1 MTEAEMLPNRAFIT
15 SVATIGRISSNL
27 LHSSADSWLSVP
39 GNPLMRWPSPP
50 PPSPPVLTDSGEA
63 PQPSP
68 APATDSSA
76 ASEDSATISHIL
88 LATAPDALDSA
99 LLRSS
104 VVPSPPLLQS
114 LPLSDL
120 SPTSL
125 LALSRWARPHL
136 VALVDLLARS
146 RAFDSAWSLLL
157 DAAPAPLPA
166 FTALFRRYARAGMP
180 TAAIRTFDYLR
191 RQPEA
196 VSASEGDKSDAFEL
210 LIDALCK
217 EGHTRAAS
225 ELLGR
230 RREAE
235 PPGWAP
241 SVRVYNILL
250 HGWFRTRRLRK
261 AEKVWD
267 EMRRE
272 GVRPTVVTYGTLIE
286 GLCRM
291 RRPDQ
296 ANALLEEMR
305 AAKIDPNA
313 LTCNPIVDALSE
325 AGRFKDALAMLER
338 FPLYGVSP
346 NISTYNSLVKGFC
359 KNGDLVGAS
368 KILKTM
374 IGRGVLPTP
383 TTYNYFFSFFAKVG
397 KIEEGMNLY
406 NKMIQSG
413 YVLDRLTYQLLIKM
427 LCEKEKLDL
436 AVQLIG
442 EMNRNG
448 FDSDLATSTML
459 VHMLC
464 RMRKYEEAC
473 DEFESMIKRGV
484 VPQYITY
491 QILAK
496 ELKRL
501 GMLEMERKISRLMDS
516 LRHST
521 KLPGTYR
528 EKERGEALD
537 LRKSIMKKAQL
548 MSDTLKTCKD
558 SKELSKLRSSTESA
572 VESANRLIRDIRRR
586 VYAVKSG

>member
-1 MTEAEMLPNRAFIT
+1 
-15 SVATIGRISSNL
+15 
-27 LHSSADSWLSVP
+27 
-39 GNPLMRWPSPP
+39 MRWPSPP
-50 PPSPPVLTDSGEA
+50 PPGPPLLTDSGEA
-63 PQPSP
+63 PHPSP
-68 APATDSSA
+68 APVTDA
-76 ASEDSATISHIL
+76 GVTSEDSATISQL
-88 LATAPDALDSA
+88 LLTTAPDALDSS

-104 VVPSPPLLQS
+104 VVPSPHLLQC
-114 LPLSDL
+114 LPLSGL
-120 SPTSL
+120 HPTSL

-136 VALVDLLARS
+136 VSLVDLLARS
-146 RAFDSAWSLLL
+146 RAFDAAWFVLL
-157 DAAPAPLPA
+157 DAVPAPFPA
-166 FTALFRRYARAGMP
+166 FAALFRRYARAGMP
-180 TAAIRTFDYLR
+180 AAAIRTFDYVR
-191 RQPEA
+191 RHPEA
-196 VSASEGDKSDAFEL
+196 VAPSEGDQGDAFEL

-217 EGHTRAAS
+217 EGHTGAAS
-225 ELLGR
+225 ELVGR

-241 SVRVYNILL
+241 SVRVHNILL

-272 GVRPTVVTYGTLIE
+272 GVQPTVVTYGTLIE

-305 AAKIDPNA
+305 AAKIEPNA

-325 AGRFKDALAMLER
+325 AGRFKDALGMLEK

-346 NISTYNSLVKGFC
+346 NIFTYNSLVKGFC

-374 IGRGVLPTP
+374 IARGVLPTP
-383 TTYNYFFSFFAKVG
+383 TTYNYFFSFFAKFG

-413 YVLDRLTYQLLIKM
+413 YAPDRLTYQLLIKM

-436 AVQLIG
+436 AVPLIR

-459 VHMLC
+459 MHMLC
-464 RMRKYEEAC
+464 QMRKYEEAC
-473 DEFESMIKRGV
+473 DEFESMIKRGI

-491 QILAK
+491 RILVK

-516 LRHST
+516 VRHST

-528 EKERGEALD
+528 VKEQGETVD

-548 MSDTLKTCKD
+548 MSDTLKISKD
-558 SKELSKLRSSTESA
+558 SKELSKLKSSTESA
-572 VESANRLIRDIRRR
+572 MESANRLITYIRRR
-586 VYAVKSG
+586 AYAVKSE